1 MKEGIHAEDYREV
14 VFQDSVSGTMFK
26 IRSTVKAEKT
36 VQWEDGNE
44 YPLCQLPISAYSHPF
59 FTGEERLVDT
69 EGRVDKFKKKYA
81 KSAAGRTTKK

>member
-1 MKEGIHAEDYREV
+1 MKEGIHSEDYREV

-26 IRSTVKAEKT
+26 TRSTVKTEKT

-44 YPLCQLPISAYSHPF
+44 YPLFPLPISSYSHPF
-59 FTGEERLVDT
+59 FTGEERFVDT

-81 KSAAGRTTKK
+81 RATGKK